1 MTRRRV
7 EPEVLPRREE
17 LDALAHYYHH
27 LRNEHERSS
36 PESSVRRELEDRLLR
51 VRERFERVLEEWVPD
66 EDLRAAWL
74 EHLKNRAP
82 RPDGPEP
89 IEPLVYQGVSETS
102 GSVLELR
109 GSADE
114 LEARIDGAL
123 VGRVVA
129 EKDLAKDRPFPFRFE
144 GQEFRETFN
153 VSDEALAALR
163 DFVDDGGHPPW
174 EHAAEL
180 LAAGLIDVHF
190 DLTPRGR
197 RALAEAG

>member
-27 LRNEHERSS
+27 LQNEHERSQ
-36 PESSVRRELEDRLLR
+36 PEGAVRRELEDRLLR
-51 VRERFERVLEEWVPD
+51 ARERFERIVEEWVDDP
-66 EDLRAAWL
+66 DLRAAWL
-74 EHLKNRAP
+74 EHVKNRAP
-82 RPDGPEP
+82 KPDGPP
-89 IEPLVYQGVSETS
+89 AIDPLVYQGVSASS
-102 GSVLELR
+102 GSVLEIHGR
-109 GSADE
+109 VGE
-114 LEARIDGAL
+114 LEARIDGTL

-153 VSDEALAALR
+153 VSDEALSALR
-163 DFVDDGGHPPW
+163 DFVAENGHPPW
-174 EHAAEL
+174 EHASEL
-180 LAAGLIDVHF
+180 LADGLIDVHF

-197 RALAEAG
+197 RALAEPV